1 MKEWQKLGK
10 HSGKHSIGTEKA
22 HAGDKWAA
30 AAEANQHRKL
40 IARHRRAKGW
50 PKTDNES
57 TAMYSEHNGYLLQW

>member
-22 HAGDKWAA
+22 HQGDKWASA
-30 AAEANQHRKL
+30 DESNQHRKL

-50 PKTDNES
+50 PKNSNEQP
-57 TAMYSEHNGYLLQW
+57 AMLTEVNGYLLQW